1 MFDVKARIKR
11 QMNVEKN
18 MVSLMRI
25 KVGSMTDKNLADI
38 TSFDCQPE

>member
-25 KVGSMTDKNLADI
+25 KVGSMTKTKICL
-38 TSFDCQPE
+38 TS